1 MRSMSIKVFI
11 AALCASVLIPT
22 TPALAHTALVSSTPR
37 NGETIQVTPKHFV
50 LNFSEVLA
58 QIDGKSINTI
68 TLIGP
73 SKIQVKLDSIRVMK
87 SSMSAKPFAPL
98 PIGRYEIKYRVVAED
113 GHSLIGVIKFS
124 IQ

>member
-1 MRSMSIKVFI
+1 M
-11 AALCASVLIPT
+11 
-22 TPALAHTALVSSTPR
+22 AHTALVSSTPR
-37 NGETIQVTPKHFV
+37 NGATIRVTPKNFV

-58 QIDGKSINTI
+58 AIDDKSINTI

-73 SKIQVKLDSIRVMK
+73 TKNRVKLDLIRVLE
-87 SSMSAKPFAPL
+87 SRLSAKPFAPL

-113 GHSLIGVIKFS
+113 GHALNGVIKFS

>member
-1 MRSMSIKVFI
+1 MRSISIKVFI
-11 AALCASVLIPT
+11 AVICALTLSSI

-37 NGETIQVTPKHFV
+37 NGETIQVTPKNFV

-68 TLIGP
+68 ALIGP
-73 SKIQVKLDSIRVMK
+73 SKIRVKLDSIRVMK
-87 SSMSAKPFAPL
+87 SRVSAKPFAPL
-98 PIGRYEIKYRVVAED
+98 PIGRYEIKYRVVAQD
-113 GHSLIGVIKFS
+113 GHSLNGVIKFS

>member
-1 MRSMSIKVFI
+1 MRRISIKVFI
-11 AALCASVLIPT
+11 ATLCALVLISV
-22 TPALAHTALVSSTPR
+22 TPALAHTTLVSSTPR
-37 NGETIQVTPKHFV
+37 NGSTIQVTPKSFF

-58 QIDGKSINTI
+58 QIGDKSINTI

-73 SKIQVKLDSIRVMK
+73 SKIRVKLDSIRVMK
-87 SSMSAKPFAPL
+87 SSISAKPFAPL

-113 GHSLIGVIKFS
+113 GHALNGVIKFS